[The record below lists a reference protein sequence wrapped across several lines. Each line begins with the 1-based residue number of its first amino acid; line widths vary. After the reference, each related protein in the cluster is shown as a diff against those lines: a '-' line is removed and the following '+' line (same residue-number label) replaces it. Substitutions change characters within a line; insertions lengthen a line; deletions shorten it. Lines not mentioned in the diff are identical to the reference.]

1 MTRLYEILISMAIVA
16 VLFVLVGVFL
26 PSSRTLSEQFET
38 SRNRTIVFD
47 TLNSFN
53 RFKDWNALPL
63 HDAQV
68 KLERSGPAEGVGARL
83 DFDSSVRSVGKGSW
97 EIIESEPG
105 NSVAYSIDDGN
116 RGSDKRVD
124 FNLKTAGR
132 SGRNIE
138 VTQRYQ
144 VHYGW
149 DLLGRYAGLYVRSSV
164 GEDMKLG
171 MRRLSNMLAQIPNV
185 DYRVEGSK
193 MRDMAV
199 VDRPAENLLVVFAGA
214 IDRNNQKIK
223 ESMTANTEWIK
234 RTMDAN
240 NLEPAGPM
248 RIVSTE
254 LGRETYTF
262 DVVQPV
268 RKKRAGSSAPAAD
281 AAEGEQAPATPAIEL
296 AVDDGELDVT
306 IPAGAPVEYVRAEP
320 GRATRA
326 VYTGYMAELD
336 NVRNALRAWT
346 MVQGHEVAG
355 RPFEYYSNGIDA
367 AFTADGEFEVYWPIR
382 TK

>member
-26 PSSRTLSEQFET
+26 PSDRNLTEQFET

-47 TLNSFN
+47 TINSFH
-53 RFKDWNALPL
+53 RFNDWNALPL
-63 HDAQV
+63 RDPQIRIQ
-68 KLERSGPAEGVGARL
+68 KSGPAEGVGARL
-83 DFDSSVRSVGKGSW
+83 DFESDNRSVGKGSW
-97 EIIESEPG
+97 EIVESDPG
-105 NSVAYSIDDGN
+105 NSVAYAIDSSA

-124 FNLKTAGR
+124 FSLKTAGR

-138 VTQRYQ
+138 VTQKYH

-164 GEDMKLG
+164 GEDMKIG

-185 DYRVEGSK
+185 DYRVDGSK

-199 VDRPAENLLVVFAGA
+199 VERPAENLLVVFAGA
-214 IDRNNQKIK
+214 IERNNQKIK
-223 ESMTANTEWIK
+223 ESMEANMEWIK
-234 RTMDAN
+234 RTMEAN

-262 DVVQPV
+262 DVAQPV
-268 RKKRAGSSAPAAD
+268 RKKRAGAAASSDD
-281 AAEGEQAPATPAIEL
+281 AAEGEQPAAPAVAT
-296 AVDDGELDVT
+296 VDDGELKVT

-320 GRATRA
+320 TRATRA
-326 VYTGYMAELD
+326 LYTGFMAELD

-355 RPFEYYSNGIDA
+355 RPFEYYKNGIDT
-367 AFTADGEFEVYWPIR
+367 AFTADGEFEVYWPVR